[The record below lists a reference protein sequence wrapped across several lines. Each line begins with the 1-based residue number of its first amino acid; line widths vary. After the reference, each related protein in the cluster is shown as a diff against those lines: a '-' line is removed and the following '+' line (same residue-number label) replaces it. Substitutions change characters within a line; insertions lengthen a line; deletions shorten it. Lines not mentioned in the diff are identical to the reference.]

1 MTLLGTSCA
10 GSLLRNRPIIT
21 GLYLVIETGKYMD
34 KTFAFALIAMFA
46 VCASFA
52 TWAFVMTPKRNVLC
66 RAISVAYVSVM
77 WMLIV
82 AAFVVTLL
90 Y

>member
-21 GLYLVIETGKYMD
+21 RLYLVIEIGKYMD
-34 KTFAFALIAMFA
+34 KTFALAFIAMFA

-66 RAISVAYVSVM
+66 RAISVAYVSMM